1 MQYALLIY
9 TEEPTEVPTDEAIAA
24 EMEAYNG
31 FTRHV
36 AERGAMKAGEA
47 LHPASTATTVRVRDG
62 QTITTDGPFAETKEV
77 LGGFYIVEAADLD
90 EAIDYAARIP
100 GAARGSIEIRPIADF
115 GENSTQAVAEA
126 ALAH

>member
-9 TEEPTEVPTDEAIAA
+9 TEEPTEAPTDEAIAA

-100 GAARGSIEIRPIADF
+100 GAARGSIEIRPIVDF